1 MIDRRYAPP
10 FREIAHLVMP
20 EPEIRRLSH
29 GIPLYCMPGSSQELV
44 KLEVIFQVGRLH
56 EKQPLAARATGRL
69 IREGAAGL
77 DGTTIADIT
86 DFYGGSIST
95 TDSMDHTGLT
105 LHCLTRFFHDLL
117 PVLSAMIL
125 EPSFPEKEFQLFIRN
140 NQQRLSED
148 LSKNEVV
155 AYREMTAMVFGGDHP
170 YGWNSFPETYA
181 ALKRQDVITFWHDH
195 FLQGNALLLISGQ
208 YDEQMVEAIDQQ
220 LCRHLRSGSSP
231 TVFPAPAPVVHREL
245 RVKERDSLQN
255 AVRIGRLLFDR
266 NHPDYYPMH
275 AVNLVLGGYFGSRL
289 MTQIREELGLTYNI
303 YSHIDALRYS
313 GYFYISAEVSKE
325 ETARTLE
332 EIRKEIIRLRE
343 EPVDGDELLMM
354 QRFAAGNLLHLLDGP
369 FNRADTL
376 KNLLIEGGTFD
387 DFNQLVAA
395 IRRITPAEVQDMA
408 RKWLDPDQMVEVVI
422 G

>member
-1 MIDRRYAPP
+1 MIDRRHAPP

-20 EPEIRRLSH
+20 APEVRHLSH
-29 GIPLYCMPGSSQELV
+29 GVPLYCIPGSSQELV
-44 KLEVIFQVGRLH
+44 KLEVLFLVGRVH
-56 EKQPLAARATGRL
+56 EDQPLAARATGRL
-69 IREGAAGL
+69 IREGTSGL
-77 DGTTIADIT
+77 DGATIADLT

-105 LHCLTRFFHDLL
+105 LHCLSRFFSDLL
-117 PVLSAMIL
+117 PVFSALIL

-148 LSKNEVV
+148 LAKNEVV
-155 AYREMTAMVFGGDHP
+155 AYREMTALIFGADHP
-170 YGWNSFPETYA
+170 YGWNSFPDTYA
-181 ALKRQDVITFWHDH
+181 ALKRSDVQSFWTKH
-195 FLQGNALLLISGQ
+195 FVRGNALLIISGQ
-208 YDEQMVEAIDQQ
+208 YDEAMIQQ
-220 LCRHLRSGSSP
+220 LDDQICKHLRSGRSE
-231 TVFPAPAPVVHREL
+231 TVFPAPAPPQQRIL
-245 RVKERDSLQN
+245 RVQERDSLQN

-275 AVNLVLGGYFGSRL
+275 AVNLLLGGYFGSRL

-303 YSHIDALRYS
+303 YSHIDAMRHS

-325 ETARTLE
+325 ETQRTLD

-343 EPVDGDELLMM
+343 EPVEAEELLMM

-387 DFNQLVAA
+387 DFNQLVQA
-395 IRRITPAEVQDMA
+395 IRKLTPRDVQELA
-408 RKWLDPDQMVEVVI
+408 TRWLDPDLLIEVVI

>member
-1 MIDRRYAPP
+1 MIDRRHAPP
-10 FREIAHLVMP
+10 FREIADLVMP
-20 EPEIRRLSH
+20 APEIRRLSH
-29 GIPLYCMPGSSQELV
+29 GVPLYCIPGSSQELV
-44 KLEVIFQVGRLH
+44 KLEVLFQVGRLH
-56 EKQPLAARATGRL
+56 ENQPLAARATGRL
-69 IREGAAGL
+69 IREGTAGL
-77 DGTTIADIT
+77 DGSTIADLT

-105 LHCLTRFFHDLL
+105 LHCLTRFFGDLL
-117 PVLSAMIL
+117 PVLSALIL

-148 LSKNEVV
+148 LAKNEVV
-155 AYREMTAMVFGGDHP
+155 AYREMTALIFGADHP

-181 ALKRQDVITFWHDH
+181 VLQRKNILTFWKDH
-195 FLQGNALLLISGQ
+195 FVRGNALLIISGH
-208 YDEQMVEAIDQQ
+208 YDDAMIQAIDDQ
-220 LCRHLRSGSSP
+220 LIRHLREGHSE
-231 TVFPAPAPVVHREL
+231 TVFPSPAPVQQ
-245 RVKERDSLQN
+245 RVLHVTERDSLQN

-266 NHPDYYPMH
+266 THPDYYPMH
-275 AVNLVLGGYFGSRL
+275 AVNLLLGGYFGSRL

-303 YSHIDALRYS
+303 YSHIDAMRYS

-325 ETARTLE
+325 ETTRTLD

-343 EPVDGDELLMM
+343 EPVDAEELLMM

-376 KNLLIEGGTFD
+376 KNLLIEGGTFA
-387 DFNQLVAA
+387 DFNQLVEA
-395 IRRITPAEVQDMA
+395 IRKLSTKDVQELA
-408 RKWLDPDQMVEVVI
+408 TKWLDPDLLVEVVI